1 MKIPNTFSAREL
13 LTKFSGSLVAG
24 LLLLSVV
31 IACRSSSSSDNA
43 SCTGEVTYEGKT
55 FTGGPAET
63 AENAQKFAC
72 NKYCLEADPE
82 FDAHYG
88 IWLESPKGEAA
99 GRPPKKEAIYKDADL
114 MNYLTKTCAAK
125 CVASVKEGKLK
136 GETKCP

>member
-1 MKIPNTFSAREL
+1 M
-13 LTKFSGSLVAG
+13 
-24 LLLLSVV
+24 V
-31 IACRSSSSSDNA
+31 IACRSSSSDNTN
-43 SCTGEVTYEGKT
+43 CTGEVTYEGRT
-55 FTGGPAET
+55 FTSGQAEN
-63 AENAQKFAC
+63 AENAQQFAC

-136 GETKCP
+136 GGTKCP